1 MCLAGVHSP
10 ASSVDLFST
19 GAFLST
25 RVFSPGVDSPSALFM
40 DSRRSEIVSINL
52 NASRSRGRPNIRM
65 VKISNKRNEPAVS
78 ISMRGGRLLLKE
90 AEGFKQPLRLKFWSK
105 LADQYPSMTACAT
118 LTSAIKLI
126 TAKIFINRESHSL
139 IISSCGESLVH
150 NPITGKGVKPRP
162 YDQ

>member
-1 MCLAGVHSP
+1 MQ
-10 ASSVDLFST
+10 
-19 GAFLST
+19 
-25 RVFSPGVDSPSALFM
+25 
-40 DSRRSEIVSINL
+40 
-52 NASRSRGRPNIRM
+52 
-65 VKISNKRNEPAVS
+65 
-78 ISMRGGRLLLKE
+78 GGRLLLKE

-105 LADQYPSMTACAT
+105 LADQYPSDQYPSMMACAT